1 MIQIT
6 KIFRFEM
13 AHAIYGYPGPCK
25 DIHGHSYELHVSVSG
40 NEEDNDFIQA
50 PGILIDFKDLKRIV
64 NESIVK
70 KLDHKVVLSQDFLKA
85 HEHMRSMENL
95 EIWNVEPTAENMLLT
110 FAKALPDLFPPNVR
124 LEELRLYETAD
135 SYARWIRK

>member
-40 NEEDNDFIQA
+40 NEEENDFIQA

-70 KLDHKVVLSQDFLKA
+70 KLDHKVVLSQDFLKE

-95 EIWNVEPTAENMLLT
+95 EIWDVEPTAENMLLT

-135 SYARWIRK
+135 SYARWVRK